1 MDQYSSTHANALLA
15 SLLPA
20 DFHAIVPDLQP
31 VRLPRGQILCDA
43 GDAFDYVYFP
53 TSGMISVVAVMQSG
67 QAIETGVI
75 GREGVSGSAVVGR
88 RHALDQSIV
97 QIEGSAMRL
106 ATGAFL
112 AAYDRS
118 SAFRQR
124 INWHN
129 TAMWAMAQQSVACNA
144 LHPLARRLARWLMQ
158 SRDITGSD
166 EITLTQ
172 EFLSM
177 MLGVQRTTVTL
188 AEGTLQAENLITVR
202 RGRIRVLNPEGLGHR
217 ACECYHTLRAR
228 KAAAANG
235 ARALI
240 GSACREPEPWRLT
253 DQQIPQKAT

>member
-1 MDQYSSTHANALLA
+1 MDQHSPGNTNALLA

-20 DFHAIVPDLQP
+20 DFDAIAPDLQQ
-31 VRLPRGQILCDA
+31 VALPRGQILCDA
-43 GDAFDYVYFP
+43 GEAFDYVYFP
-53 TSGMISVVAVMQSG
+53 TSGMISVLAIMQSG

-75 GREGVSGSAVVGR
+75 GREGVSCSAVVGR
-88 RHALDQSIV
+88 RHALDQSMV
-97 QIEGSAMRL
+97 QIEGSAARL

-112 AAYDRS
+112 AAYDQS
-118 SAFRQR
+118 SSFRQR

-144 LHPLARRLARWLMQ
+144 LHPLERRLARWLMQ

-166 EITLTQ
+166 ELSLTQ

-188 AEGTLQAENLITVR
+188 AEGTLQDENLITVR

-217 ACECYHTLRAR
+217 ACECYHTLRER
-228 KAAAANG
+228 QAAAANG
-235 ARALI
+235 
-240 GSACREPEPWRLT
+240 G
-253 DQQIPQKAT
+253 